1 MLSRE
6 SKCLGIINVHLV
18 RIRNPRK
25 SRIFLV
31 ISLIKRGI
39 FAREVKPPITLPL
52 WIYFLCGE
60 DQC

>member
-6 SKCLGIINVHLV
+6 SKCLGIINVHFV

-39 FAREVKPPITLPL
+39 FSREVKPPITLP
-52 WIYFLCGE
+52 W
-60 DQC
+60 

>member
-6 SKCLGIINVHLV
+6 SKCLGIINVHFV

-39 FAREVKPPITLPL
+39 FAREVKPPITLP
-52 WIYFLCGE
+52 W
-60 DQC
+60 